1 MLIYFKE
8 DEIVINTEN
17 VSSIEYINPSHSLS
31 FNVNGQRGN
40 VEIFFP
46 TKDAAFKTLD
56 TILAAYNSYP
66 QKVLVIHNKKMV
78 E

>member
-8 DEIVINTEN
+8 DEVTINTEN

-31 FNVNGQRGN
+31 FNVNGRREN

-46 TKDAAFKTLD
+46 TKDDALKALD
-56 TILAAYNSYP
+56 TILTAYNSYP
-66 QKVLVIHNKKMV
+66 QKVLVIHDKKMV
-78 E
+78 G